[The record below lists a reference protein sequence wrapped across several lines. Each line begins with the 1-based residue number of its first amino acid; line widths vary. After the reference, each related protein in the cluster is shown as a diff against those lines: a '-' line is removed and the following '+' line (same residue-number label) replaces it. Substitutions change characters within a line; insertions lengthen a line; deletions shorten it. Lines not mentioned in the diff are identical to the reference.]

1 MYLIYNN
8 IEGFYF
14 CVLGSSF
21 VSAFLFKKSN
31 ALYYN
36 KRKKIKNHVVHACLK
51 MRTKVWTQ
59 ITLDLFSGGFRY
71 WPLLLSFSNVFQN
84 AFLLSWLS
92 KSKKLI
98 ILGSICDT
106 PLPNWY
112 ISGLKKKK
120 KKWCV
125 LNFCYLIVFL
135 LREVSFFVGHL
146 FIYMDVLIFIWIL
159 LFIFQFFFMKIFS
172 LHAAGSGKALK
183 LNKSLHWVFQGK
195 CLEVTWQTVYC

>member
-1 MYLIYNN
+1 M
-8 IEGFYF
+8 
-14 CVLGSSF
+14 
-21 VSAFLFKKSN
+21 SAFLFKKSN

-120 KKWCV
+120 KKKWCV
-125 LNFCYLIVFL
+125 LNLCYLIVFL

-195 CLEVTWQTVYC
+195 RLEVTWQTVCC

>member
-1 MYLIYNN
+1 MYLIYSN

-14 CVLGSSF
+14 CVGLVLPSCLLF
-21 VSAFLFKKSN
+21 FLRKAMLCITTKE
-31 ALYYN
+31 
-36 KRKKIKNHVVHACLK
+36 KKIKNHVVHTCLK
-51 MRTKVWTQ
+51 MRTEVWTQ

-112 ISGLKKKK
+112 ISGLKKKEK
-120 KKWCV
+120 VMC
-125 LNFCYLIVFL
+125 IVFL
-135 LREVSFFVGHL
+135 LLNCLSPARGVFFRWSL
-146 FIYMDVLIFIWIL
+146 IYLYGCSDFHMNTVVYFPIFLWR
-159 LFIFQFFFMKIFS
+159 FS
-172 LHAAGSGKALK
+172 AYMQLAVEK
-183 LNKSLHWVFQGK
+183 L
-195 CLEVTWQTVYC
+195 

>member
-1 MYLIYNN
+1 M
-8 IEGFYF
+8 
-14 CVLGSSF
+14 
-21 VSAFLFKKSN
+21 SAFLFKKSN

-120 KKWCV
+120 KEKVMCIEFML
-125 LNFCYLIVFL
+125 LNCLSPARGVFFRWSLIYLYGCSDFHMNTVVYFPIFL
-135 LREVSFFVGHL
+135 WRFSA
-146 FIYMDVLIFIWIL
+146 YMQLAVE
-159 LFIFQFFFMKIFS
+159 
-172 LHAAGSGKALK
+172 K
-183 LNKSLHWVFQGK
+183 L
-195 CLEVTWQTVYC
+195 

>member
-1 MYLIYNN
+1 M
-8 IEGFYF
+8 
-14 CVLGSSF
+14 
-21 VSAFLFKKSN
+21 SAFLFKKSN

-120 KKWCV
+120 KKKWCV
-125 LNFCYLIVFL
+125 LNLCYLIVFL

-159 LFIFQFFFMKIFS
+159 LFIFQFFYEDFQLTCSWQWKSFKI
-172 LHAAGSGKALK
+172 K
-183 LNKSLHWVFQGK
+183 
-195 CLEVTWQTVYC
+195 